1 MDYYYLFLFS
11 IISLIVILVIFLI
24 YIKIRFKFWAS
35 QPVFH
40 VYDFGYM
47 LFPPGIID
55 HHLPEKNKYTNF
67 KQIESLVYEK
77 LSEYKSKQFVNFI
90 KQHYLKNGDNVFS
103 PKPVNVD
110 PYFTSHTSKS
120 FISFYHENEFVA
132 DHKNGS
138 LEEFKKI
145 VSVITSRP
153 VHISIWKK
161 EVKNTMHAYYVDYLC
176 VHDDYRKKGIA
187 PQMIQTHHYYQRHM
201 NKNILVGL
209 FKREGELTGIVPI
222 CVYKT
227 YGFSVKKWVKP
238 PEFPPY
244 YTLLEINPQ
253 NFSSLYDFLK
263 KTAPK
268 YFDIHIHTEIT
279 NIIELLKTKNLFI
292 YVLMNNDVEEIKC
305 AYFFRKSCVF
315 IEKDLEV
322 LTCIG
327 SINDSNSNNDFF
339 THGFKL
345 SFWKIAEKNIFGF
358 AAIENISHNHLLIH
372 NIMKKTKPVVISPT
386 AYFFYNFAYPTFS
399 SNKTW
404 ILI

>member
-1 MDYYYLFLFS
+1 
-11 IISLIVILVIFLI
+11 
-24 YIKIRFKFWAS
+24 
-35 QPVFH
+35 
-40 VYDFGYM
+40 
-47 LFPPGIID
+47 
-55 HHLPEKNKYTNF
+55 
-67 KQIESLVYEK
+67 
-77 LSEYKSKQFVNFI
+77 
-90 KQHYLKNGDNVFS
+90 LKKGDNVFS
-103 PKPVNVD
+103 PKPINVH

-120 FISFYHENEFVA
+120 FISIYHENEFVA

-145 VSVITSRP
+145 VGVITSRP

-161 EVKNTMHAYYVDYLC
+161 DVQNTMDAYYVDYLC
-176 VHDDYRKKGIA
+176 VHDDHRKKGIA

-201 NKNILVGL
+201 NKNIVVGL
-209 FKREGELTGIVPI
+209 FKREGDLTGIVPI

-238 PEFPPY
+238 PEFPAY

-292 YVLMNNDVEEIKC
+292 YVLMNHVDQEIQC
-305 AYFFRKSCVF
+305 AYFFKKSCVF
-315 IEKDLEV
+315 IENDLEV

-327 SINDSNSNNDFF
+327 SVNDSTSNNDFF
-339 THGFKL
+339 HKDLL
-345 SFWKIAEKNIFGF
+345 SPSISIIRYIKNLY
-358 AAIENISHNHLLIH
+358 SL
-372 NIMKKTKPVVISPT
+372 
-386 AYFFYNFAYPTFS
+386 
-399 SNKTW
+399 
-404 ILI
+404 